1 MALFTKNIKFIG
13 KHAQI
18 LQKYCKDKG
27 TENDVTFTLDDG
39 LGNRKISY
47 IFETRLECYM
57 FAIML
62 GIIEKKQSEEDT
74 TNRNIDSN
82 ILVEQ
87 LTKKKNELERIYRFM
102 MLSKTDNISNDLKI
116 KQCFS
121 LVNEE
126 NEPDIMKEI
135 NSYARGG
142 LEILDEKFSSCQTY
156 EDVMNTLYD
165 LLEFLNISAE

>member
-1 MALFTKNIKFIG
+1 MALFTKNIRFIG

-27 TENDVTFTLDDG
+27 TENDVSFILDDG
-39 LGNRKISY
+39 QGNKKTAY

-62 GIIEKKQSEEDT
+62 GIIEKRQSEEDNS
-74 TNRNIDSN
+74 NRNIDSN

-87 LTKKKNELERIYRFM
+87 LTKKRYELERIYHFM
-102 MLSKTDNISNDLKI
+102 ILSKSDVSSNDLKI
-116 KQCFS
+116 KECFS
-121 LVNEE
+121 LVSEE
-126 NEPDIMKEI
+126 KEPEVMREI

-142 LEILDEKFSSCQTY
+142 LEIIDENFSSCQTY
-156 EDVMNTLYD
+156 ENVMNSLYD
-165 LLEFLNISAE
+165 LLEYLKIQVN